1 MNDQERLI
9 YKLGLPCNL
18 DAERFVLGSILLNDN
33 VYVQVDERLLLDD
46 FSLEKHRR
54 VFARM
59 KEIFGRGERIDRVTV
74 ANELMKQGQ
83 LESVD
88 GLGYLVSLDD
98 GLPEIANLE
107 SYIRIVKDKATLR
120 KTIFAMQRVIDRCLI
135 GEDEPDEIIAEAEQT
150 LQRLGAQTSI
160 EDGIVSTAEMIAKEG
175 LDKLLGPRSHGA
187 IHLPMSRFDEA
198 LNGLS
203 GGQMVVLMARTS
215 RGKSSL
221 AYQIAT
227 AAAMQKSNPVIWT
240 LEVGPREAFQCI
252 VQQMSGVWPSK
263 WRLSF
268 EERHELQMAGCQLDE
283 NWIYFDS
290 KARSV
295 PEFVARLRR
304 VRQKSN
310 LGLAVVD
317 HLQLIRGMSRYRA
330 QEVSENSRAL
340 KLAAMDLDIPIVVL
354 SQVDRASVKGDG
366 KIGLHS
372 AKESGDIEND
382 ADVVMW
388 LDSEE
393 EFSWE
398 HDTRATLNIG
408 KNRNGRAGLKLP
420 LLFQPSRRAFS
431 ELTD

>member
-1 MNDQERLI
+1 MNSQEQLI
-9 YKLGLPCNL
+9 YQRGLPCNL
-18 DAERFVLGSILLNDN
+18 DAERFVLGSILLRDT
-33 VYVQVDERLLLDD
+33 VFVQVTERLQIED

-54 VFARM
+54 IFARM
-59 KEIFGRGERIDRVTV
+59 SDLDKRNERIDRVTV

-83 LESVD
+83 LESID
-88 GLGYLVSLDD
+88 GLSYLVSLDD

-107 SYIRIVKDKATLR
+107 SYIRIVKDRSTLR
-120 KTIFAMQRVIDRCLI
+120 QIIFAMQRVIDRSMVA
-135 GEDEPDEIIAEAEQT
+135 EDEPDEIIIEAEET
-150 LQRLGAQTSI
+150 LMKLGTQTST
-160 EDGIVSTAEMIAKEG
+160 EDGIMSTRDMIAKHG
-175 LDKLLGPRSHGA
+175 LDNLLGPRQRGS
-187 IHLPMSRFDEA
+187 IELPLSKLDDA
-198 LNGLS
+198 LGGLS

-227 AAAMQKSNPVIWT
+227 AAAMQRAHPVIWT

-252 VQQMSGVWPSK
+252 AQQISGVWPS
-263 WRLSF
+263 RRSLTF
-268 EERHELQMAGCQLDE
+268 EERRELNMAGCQLDE
-283 NWIYFDS
+283 NWIYFDE
-290 KARSV
+290 KARDV

-304 VRQKSN
+304 VRQKAK
-310 LGLAVVD
+310 LGMAVVD
-317 HLQLIRGMSRYRA
+317 HLQLIRGHSRYRV
-330 QEVSENSRAL
+330 QEVSDNSRAL
-340 KLAAMDLDIPIVVL
+340 KLAAKDLDIPILVL

-388 LDSEE
+388 IDSEE

-398 HDTRATLNIG
+398 HDTRASLHIG

-420 LLFQPSRRAFS
+420 MVFQPSRRAFAEIS
-431 ELTD
+431 D